1 MARSRHLNEIE
12 LRYNYV
18 RNPRYYATR
27 IQAFVRR
34 LLEEAELRFRV
45 SMVHFYTARSINQI
59 PLNQRFPRMQRRA
72 DRDDERIHW
81 WRENQPSLT
90 LFQQM
95 WNAYIVS

>member
-27 IQAFVRR
+27 IQAFVCR

-45 SMVHFYTARSINQI
+45 SMVHFYTARKKYQPNPSSLLINAFRTCSVEQI
-59 PLNQRFPRMQRRA
+59 
-72 DRDDERIHW
+72 D
-81 WRENQPSLT
+81 T
-90 LFQQM
+90 T
-95 WNAYIVS
+95 NAYIGGEKTNHH